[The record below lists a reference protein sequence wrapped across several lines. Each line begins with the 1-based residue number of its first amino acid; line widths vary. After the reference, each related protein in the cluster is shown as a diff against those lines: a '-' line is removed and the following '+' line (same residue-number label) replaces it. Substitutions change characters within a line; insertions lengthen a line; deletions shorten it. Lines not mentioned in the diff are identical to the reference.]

1 VQSARRVKG
10 GWNAVMRVPATC
22 TDEELAVE
30 LLTAKG
36 VYVHPGHS
44 YDSRLRDT

>member
-1 VQSARRVKG
+1 MKG